1 MAKKDR
7 NRDGES
13 GGSKVAGVIILI
25 LALTTFFS
33 VMALLI
39 KCDVGGFGSNVLR
52 PVFKDV
58 PVIKEIL
65 PPPSDEEVAIE
76 SDYPYDTLEK
86 ALNQISVLDAAIG
99 SKDAEIVS
107 LNDRVQELEAECARL
122 AEFENNQT
130 EFEQQKKDFYDE
142 VAYGESAPDTDT
154 YIEWYNSLDAEY
166 AEKVYREIIEAN
178 QADQEILDL
187 ASAYESMDAKDAA
200 DILENMKNDL
210 DTVALI
216 MNNMSSSSRGK
227 ILAEMDPE
235 FAAIVTKKL
244 LP

>member
-1 MAKKDR
+1 MAKRDR

-39 KCDVGGFGSNVLR
+39 KCDVGGFGSKVLR

-107 LNDRVQELEAECARL
+107 LNDRVKELEAECARL
-122 AEFENNQT
+122 ATFENNQT
-130 EFEQQKKDFYDE
+130 EFEQEKKEFYDE
-142 VAYGESAPDTDT
+142 VVYGESAPDTDT

-166 AEKVYREIIEAN
+166 AEKVYREIIEAK
-178 QADQEILDL
+178 QVDQEILDL

-200 DILENMKNDL
+200 KILESMKNDL

-216 MNNMSSSSRGK
+216 MNNMSASSRGK